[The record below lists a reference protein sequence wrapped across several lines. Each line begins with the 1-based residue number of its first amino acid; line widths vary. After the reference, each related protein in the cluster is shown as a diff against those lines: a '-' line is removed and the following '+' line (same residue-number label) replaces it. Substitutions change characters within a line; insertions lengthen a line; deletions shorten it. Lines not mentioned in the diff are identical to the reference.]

1 MSTIEDVFAPGAG
14 PAVPGLVGDP
24 SADALVLAVEAVAG
38 LGCCSADYDALPDA
52 AVLTGQ
58 RDLARLRNL
67 VETRAVWLA
76 KTLAHRSRPELGQ
89 KGLAAQ
95 QGFISPDALIQKVT
109 GATKSDA
116 RKLVDVGRM
125 LAHTEAAE
133 AAAAEATAA
142 AEEEAGRRP
151 LDEGEDAGGE
161 DGGGEPAEVPWYA
174 PISHAITDGTLSVA
188 AAHAIR
194 TGLGDIDAVV
204 TGPALAD
211 AVQTLLAEARTMN
224 VDNLVKR
231 SRRMRDSL
239 DEAGIAVREQKAWD
253 DRNLRIWTLPTG
265 QVCINGM
272 FPPEQGEFIVSTFDS
287 LTSPRRGGVHFV
299 DPARAKW
306 AQSVR
311 DDPRSTGQLTAD
323 NFLDLLKAG
332 TAVNP
337 NRMLGGRRPAV
348 RILKTFSPVAAPTAP
363 TAPTGTAPT
372 SRAAGHPGEPAEDHT
387 GSPAT
392 TPTSQPDGRP
402 EDHQPRDPAAILAP
416 LPGGAGHGYLEGN
429 PAPVSLPTVDRLI
442 CDSGTIDIT
451 FDPHGQPID
460 VGREERLFTP
470 AQRIAL
476 AARDGGCRWGDCDK
490 PPTLTEAH
498 HIQHWDRD
506 HGATDLR
513 LGILLCNPHH
523 RLLHNQGWQ
532 IFEHQNRY
540 WLRPPA
546 TIDPGQPLIE
556 MRSKSPA
563 ASEQHP

>member
-1 MSTIEDVFAPGAG
+1 MSTIKDVFAPETG
-14 PAVPGLVGDP
+14 
-24 SADALVLAVEAVAG
+24 DALVLAVEAVAG
-38 LGCCSADYDALPDA
+38 LGGCSADYDALSDA

-95 QGFISPDALIQKVT
+95 QGFLSPDALIQKVT
-109 GATKSDA
+109 GATRSDA

-142 AEEEAGRRP
+142 AEGEAGRRL
-151 LDEGEDAGGE
+151 LDEGGE
-161 DGGGEPAEVPWYA
+161 NGSDEPAELPWYA
-174 PISHAITDGTLSVA
+174 PISHAITEGTLSVA

-253 DRNLRIWTLPTG
+253 DRYLRIWTLPTG

-287 LTSPRRGGVHFV
+287 LTSPRRGGVRFV

-332 TAVNP
+332 TTVNP
-337 NRMLGGRRPAV
+337 NRMLGGRTPAV
-348 RILKTFSPVAAPTAP
+348 RILKTFGPVAAP

-372 SRAAGHPGEPAEDHT
+372 SRSVGHPGNPAEDHT
-387 GSPAT
+387 GSHAT
-392 TPTSQPDGRP
+392 TPTSVPGGRP
-402 EDHQPRDPAAILAP
+402 EEPQLPDPAAILAP
-416 LPGGAGHGYLEGN
+416 LPGGTGHGYLEGN
-429 PAPVSLPTVDRLI
+429 PAPVSLPTIERLI

-498 HIQHWDRD
+498 HIQHWARD
-506 HGATDLR
+506 HGTTDLR

-532 IFEHQNRY
+532 IFEHHNRY

-546 TIDPGQPLIE
+546 TIDPGQSLIQ

-563 ASEQHP
+563 ASEQEHP

>member
-253 DRNLRIWTLPTG
+253 DRYLRIWTLPTG

-299 DPARAKW
+299 DPARARW

-332 TAVNP
+332 TTVNP
-337 NRMLGGRRPAV
+337 NRMLGGRTPAV
-348 RILKTFSPVAAPTAP
+348 RILKTFSPVAAPT
-363 TAPTGTAPT
+363 GTAPI
-372 SRAAGHPGEPAEDHT
+372 SGAAGHPGKSAEDHT

-392 TPTSQPDGRP
+392 TPISQPGGRP
-402 EDHQPRDPAAILAP
+402 EEHQLRDPDAILAP

-429 PAPVSLPTVDRLI
+429 PAPVSLPTIERLI
-442 CDSGTIDIT
+442 CDSGTIDVT

-490 PPTLTEAH
+490 PPTRTEAH
-498 HIQHWDRD
+498 HIRHWARD
-506 HGATDLR
+506 HGTTDLR

-532 IFEHQNRY
+532 IFEHHNRY

-546 TIDPGQPLIE
+546 TIDPGQSLIN